1 MLASNMLTK
10 DQMLEQYEV
19 LGFAY
24 GMCVVK
30 RLSDGVKGTL
40 EFGDFDVI
48 HTNSTAQTVEDK
60 HYQTRNGASFIGRT
74 RYYYNFVEE

>member
-24 GMCVVK
+24 GMCVVERK
-30 RLSDGVKGTL
+30 ADGVKGSL
-40 EFGDFDVI
+40 DFGDREVDNV
-48 HTNSTAQTVEDK
+48 
-60 HYQTRNGASFIGRT
+60 RT
-74 RYYYNFVEE
+74 RYYYNFVEA

>member
-1 MLASNMLTK
+1 MMLASNMLTK

-30 RLSDGVKGTL
+30 RKSDGVKGTL
-40 EFGDFDVI
+40 DFGDHPI
-48 HTNSTAQTVEDK
+48 LRPEDSSNPLG
-60 HYQTRNGASFIGRT
+60 YT
-74 RYYYNFVEE
+74 RYYYNFVEA

>member
-24 GMCVVK
+24 NLCVVQRK
-30 RLSDGVKGTL
+30 SDGVKGTL
-40 EFGDFDVI
+40 DFGDFTLD
-48 HTNSTAQTVEDK
+48 ND
-60 HYQTRNGASFIGRT
+60 RT
-74 RYYYNFVEE
+74 RYYYNFVEA

>member
-24 GMCVVK
+24 NLCVVQRK
-30 RLSDGVKGTL
+30 SDGVKGTL
-40 EFGDFDVI
+40 DFGDF
-48 HTNSTAQTVEDK
+48 
-60 HYQTRNGASFIGRT
+60 ASLDTDDSNNPIGRT
-74 RYYYNFVEE
+74 RYYYNFVEA

>member
-1 MLASNMLTK
+1 MMLASNMLTK

-30 RLSDGVKGTL
+30 RMSDGVKGTL
-40 EFGDFDVI
+40 DFGDHPI
-48 HTNSTAQTVEDK
+48 LRPEDSDNPLG
-60 HYQTRNGASFIGRT
+60 YT
-74 RYYYNFVEE
+74 RYYYNFVEA